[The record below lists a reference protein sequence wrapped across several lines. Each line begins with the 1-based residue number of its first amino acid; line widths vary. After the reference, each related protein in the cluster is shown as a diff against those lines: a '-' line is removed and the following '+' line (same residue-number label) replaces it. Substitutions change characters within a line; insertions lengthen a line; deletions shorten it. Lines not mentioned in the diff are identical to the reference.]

1 MTRRVFALM
10 LVLLA
15 APAAAQE
22 PHPYEWAPKHRAIAG
37 HISDALVGVQLT
49 LDTIHTFRQPDKWA
63 ALKCQSMRY
72 GAALG
77 GAETAKRLVDRARP
91 DGSDTKSF
99 FSMHTALAFSAS
111 GWKFEVGIP
120 IAAGVGYGRMA
131 ADKHYLTDVL
141 AGAAAGFAAM
151 QLCEKTPG
159 AGQ

>member
-1 MTRRVFALM
+1 MTRLAIALLGL
-10 LVLLA
+10 LVA
-15 APAAAQE
+15 APAVAQE
-22 PHPYEWAPKHRAIAG
+22 PHPYEWSPAHRAIAG

-63 ALKCQSMRY
+63 AFKCQSMRY
-72 GAALG
+72 GAAIG
-77 GAETAKRLVDRARP
+77 SAEATKRLVHRLRP
-91 DGSDTKSF
+91 DATDDKSF

-120 IAAGVGYGRMA
+120 IGAGVAYGRMA

-151 QLCEKTPG
+151 QLCEKAAP
-159 AGQ
+159 QP